1 MDDPVN
7 IIYKIQRSIK
17 VSIESLNDAILSG
30 SVDNMEKYKYLL
42 GQAHALQLMQQDIS
56 NLLQDK
62 EQTDEQPDKTN
73 VIGVDFSGS
82 TED

>member
-17 VSIESLNDAILSG
+17 ASIESLNDAILSG

-62 EQTDEQPDKTN
+62 EQTDEQPDTTN

>member
-17 VSIESLNDAILSG
+17 VSLESLNDAILSG

-56 NLLQDK
+56 NLLQEK
-62 EQTDEQPDKTN
+62 EPENDDRDNIIQLDR
-73 VIGVDFSGS
+73 S

>member
-17 VSIESLNDAILSG
+17 ASLESLNDAILSG

-56 NLLQDK
+56 NLLQEK
-62 EQTDEQPDKTN
+62 EPENDDRDNIIQLDR
-73 VIGVDFSGS
+73 S

>member
-17 VSIESLNDAILSG
+17 VSLESLNDAILSG

-62 EQTDEQPDKTN
+62 EQTDEQPDNTN
-73 VIGVDFSGS
+73 VIGVDFKGS

>member
-17 VSIESLNDAILSG
+17 GSLEALNDAILSG

-42 GQAHALQLMQQDIS
+42 GQAHALQLIQQDIS
-56 NLLQDK
+56 SLLQEK
-62 EQTDEQPDKTN
+62 EPENDDRDNIIQLDRN
-73 VIGVDFSGS
+73 
-82 TED
+82 TEN

>member
-17 VSIESLNDAILSG
+17 ASIESLNDAILSG

-56 NLLQDK
+56 NLLQEK
-62 EQTDEQPDKTN
+62 EPENDNRDNIIQLDR
-73 VIGVDFSGS
+73 S

>member
-1 MDDPVN
+1 MELLMDDPVN

-17 VSIESLNDAILSG
+17 GSLESLNDAILSG

-56 NLLQDK
+56 NLLNEK
-62 EQTDEQPDKTN
+62 EPENDDRDNIIQLDR
-73 VIGVDFSGS
+73 S

>member
-17 VSIESLNDAILSG
+17 SSLESLNDAILSG

-56 NLLQDK
+56 NLLQEK
-62 EQTDEQPDKTN
+62 EPENDDRDNIIQLDR
-73 VIGVDFSGS
+73 S

>member
-17 VSIESLNDAILSG
+17 GSLESLNDAILSG

-56 NLLQDK
+56 NLLNEK
-62 EQTDEQPDKTN
+62 EPENDDRDNIIQLDR
-73 VIGVDFSGS
+73 S

>member
-1 MDDPVN
+1 MDDPIT

-17 VSIESLNDAILSG
+17 GSLESLNDAILSG

-56 NLLQDK
+56 NLLNEK
-62 EQTDEQPDKTN
+62 EPENDDRDNIIQLDR
-73 VIGVDFSGS
+73 S